1 MRTFHKRKEKSD
13 AAKSELSFRSKRLKS
28 RKLQKDFHKIFA
40 KTKETKI
47 ETERPSSGT
56 HPEAQTIT
64 GNAPYRDETSTHLYP
79 LQLKRF
85 EKKEK
90 QILRRKGYLLKIANL
105 PKQQSTGTEIS

>member
-1 MRTFHKRKEKSD
+1 MRTFRKRKEKSL
-13 AAKSELSFRSKRLKS
+13 AAKSQQSSLTKAPIKKTPE
-28 RKLQKDFHKIFA
+28 KDFHKIFA

-85 EKKEK
+85 KKKEK
-90 QILRRKGYLLKIANL
+90 QLLK
-105 PKQQSTGTEIS
+105 T